1 MGKRF
6 FLPLFI
12 LGLITLALSAC
23 SPSETAVPSALAA
36 PNIFS
41 GPVNGGCY
49 LDTEAICRLH
59 IDNWQPITADPGQK
73 LVGFQL
79 LAVPDGSASG
89 ALLYDFRSDVSNPP
103 GGSYLPSLVK
113 QDFAAQC
120 GAAYQLSLRAK
131 DTADLDFEEVGRT
144 NMFQCPEEAVTPT
157 ATASVTP
164 ETTPSVTPT
173 NTPPGTPAPGW
184 EVYLPFVAE

>member
-113 QDFAAQC
+113 H
-120 GAAYQLSLRAK
+120 
-131 DTADLDFEEVGRT
+131 TADLDFEEVGRT